1 MQACI
6 NGNLVFV
13 YGRNLEGNQ
22 LSGAIPIQLL
32 ARSENSTLQ
41 FKYVRF
47 QVSQFFFFE
56 VQVSHLR
63 NIYSFFIFHVMSQ
76 CFIS

>member
-1 MQACI
+1 MVILYLFMEETLKEISYQEQFQYNSLRVQRI
-6 NGNLVFV
+6 V
-13 YGRNLEGNQ
+13 
-22 LSGAIPIQLL
+22 
-32 ARSENSTLQ
+32 RSNSSMFD
-41 FKYVRF
+41 FKF
-47 QVSQFFFFE
+47 HNFFFFE